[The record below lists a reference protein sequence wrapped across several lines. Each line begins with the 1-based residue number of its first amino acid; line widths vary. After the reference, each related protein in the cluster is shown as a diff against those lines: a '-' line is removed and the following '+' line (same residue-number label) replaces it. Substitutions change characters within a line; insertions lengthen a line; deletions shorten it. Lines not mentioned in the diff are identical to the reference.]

1 MQHMNLS
8 SKIGFWGSGN
18 MASAMMRGLIS
29 NQVVKPEQIY
39 CISEFGR
46 GAGAFAK
53 ETGANSLGNSSDDLI
68 EASDVLVLAFKP
80 QQLDTQAEAVAR
92 INNRLVLSILAGT
105 NMEKLSLAIPNAG
118 TLVRTMPNTP
128 GRIGEGITAYCSNKP
143 FENSEREILR
153 AVLGSL
159 GEVFEIDE
167 GMMDVHTAV
176 AGSGPA
182 YVFEF
187 IAALAEAGTQE
198 GLPADMALQ
207 MAKQTVFGAAALAK
221 QGDEHPEELRNQ
233 VTSKGGTTQAGLEA
247 MSSANFRTMI
257 LDTVRAAKNRSVEM
271 GK

>member
-1 MQHMNLS
+1 MSVS

-29 NQVVKPEQIY
+29 KQVVKPEQIY

-53 ETGANSLGNSSDDLI
+53 ETGANSLGNSSEDLI
-68 EASDVLVLAFKP
+68 EASDILVLAFKP
-80 QQLDTQAEAVAR
+80 QQLDTQAEAVQK

-105 NMEKLSLAIPNAG
+105 SLEKLARAIPNAG

-128 GRIGEGITAYCSNKP
+128 GRISEGITAYCSNKTL
-143 FENSEREILR
+143 EDSDKEILK

-159 GEVFEIDE
+159 GQVFQIDE
-167 GMMDVHTAV
+167 SMMDVHTAV

-198 GLPADMALQ
+198 GLPPEMALQ
-207 MAKQTVFGAAALAK
+207 IAKQTVFGAAALAK
-221 QGDEHPEELRNQ
+221 QAEEHPEELRNQ

-247 MSSANFRTMI
+247 MSSANFREMI
-257 LDTVRAAKNRSVEM
+257 RDTVRAAKLRSIEM